1 MNFFH
6 STEKK
11 ARRPPGLV
19 IFDDW
24 SWMGMVWGYFVA
36 SFSRRSAPG
45 QLQDEF
51 EPKWAKFI
59 FSSFLSFNR
68 HQNFSEHVRITKVRL
83 QRAKK
88 VLFQMV
94 QPRNSGDYLS
104 QSNSPS
110 KLSRSSEAWKWGPP
124 RPYLTFE
131 AATAAQVVRSGWIS
145 AWALSR
151 GCSSIS
157 RLSSEN

>member
-11 ARRPPGLV
+11 ARGPPGLV

-36 SFSRRSAPG
+36 SFSRRSASG
-45 QLQDEF
+45 QLQVEF

-59 FSSFLSFNR
+59 FSSFLCFDR
-68 HQNFSEHVRITKVRL
+68 YQHFSEHVRITNLRF

-88 VLFQMV
+88 VFSRMV

-104 QSNSPS
+104 QSNSS
-110 KLSRSSEAWKWGPP
+110 LKLSRSCVVKKWGPS
-124 RPYLTFE
+124 RPYLTFRL
-131 AATAAQVVRSGWIS
+131 APPAQVLRLGWNR
-145 AWALSR
+145 AW
-151 GCSSIS
+151 
-157 RLSSEN
+157 

>member
-104 QSNSPS
+104 QSNNSL
-110 KLSRSSEAWKWGPP
+110 KLSRSSVVKKLGPS
-124 RPYLTFE
+124 RPYLTFRL
-131 AATAAQVVRSGWIS
+131 APPAQVLRLGWNR
-145 AWALSR
+145 AW
-151 GCSSIS
+151 
-157 RLSSEN
+157 